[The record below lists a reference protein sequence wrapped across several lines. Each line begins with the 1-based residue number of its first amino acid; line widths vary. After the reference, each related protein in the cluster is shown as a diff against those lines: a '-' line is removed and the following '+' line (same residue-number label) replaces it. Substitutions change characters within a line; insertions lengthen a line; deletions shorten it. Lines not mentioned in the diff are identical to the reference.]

1 MRISFR
7 KSFKVGPFRT
17 TISNRGVTNS
27 IGGGGFRA
35 ELPGYRR
42 RGSTGL
48 SRPSSLLTKAFW
60 IILIITLFFAFGRY
74 L

>member
-1 MRISFR
+1 MRISYR

-27 IGGGGFRA
+27 VGGAGFRA

-42 RGSTGL
+42 QGSTGL
-48 SRPSSLLTKAFW
+48 SRPSSLLSKCFW
-60 IILIITLFFAFGRY
+60 VIFIIGLFIVSGRY